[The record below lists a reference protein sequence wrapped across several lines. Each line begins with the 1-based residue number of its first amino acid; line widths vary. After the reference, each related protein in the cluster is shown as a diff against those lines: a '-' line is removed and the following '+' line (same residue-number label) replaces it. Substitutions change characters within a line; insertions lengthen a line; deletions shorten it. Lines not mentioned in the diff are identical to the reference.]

1 MNSFQIGCKPS
12 TAEAKFAFIQPAEV
26 IIEANELAS
35 PACVKGGAVDNCQNL
50 SHLSQVPSLIA
61 AIKDTAVEAI
71 FNAGATAEASSTSAA
86 SAVNAD
92 ATPTACAIVRAET
105 TPQQILDCLPAGE
118 TSACWDR

>member
-1 MNSFQIGCKPS
+1 MGASRLS
-12 TAEAKFAFIQPAEV
+12 TAKAKFAFIQPAEV

-105 TPQQILDCLPAGE
+105 APQQILDCLPAGK